1 MLSIAK
7 RIALV
12 TAATATTLSPTLAV
26 ARSAGDLQDL
36 IGTRGSSGESA
47 LESRG
52 WILTDGHQGSS
63 SAYTYWWNSSR
74 KDCVMVTT
82 RNGEYASIT
91 DVTPGDCNQRTNK
104 GGNAAAA
111 VGAVAAIAAIAA
123 LASHKSGHHD
133 NGQHYSDEGQEAQ
146 YERGYNDGL
155 YNEPYHNYDR
165 SDSYSSGYQNGVE
178 QRRNN
183 TGYRDTNRWGSGYS
197 QSVSVDDLEG
207 ARAAGAE
214 SDLQSRGFRNVD
226 SFQSGNGRGTVWWN
240 GRSRQ
245 CMQMIVVDGRVD
257 SITDIGRHPRCT

>member
-1 MLSIAK
+1 MLRSAP

-12 TAATATTLSPTLAV
+12 AAASAMIIAPTLATG
-26 ARSAGDLQDL
+26 RSADSLRDLV
-36 IGTRGSSGESA
+36 GARGSSGESA

-52 WILTDGHQGSS
+52 WVLTDGHQGSS
-63 SAYTYWWNSSR
+63 SAYTYWWNASR

-82 RNGEYASIT
+82 RNGEYASIS
-91 DVTPGDCNQRTNK
+91 DATPGDCNQRNSG

-133 NGQHYSDEGQEAQ
+133 SGQHYSDQGQEAA

-178 QRRNN
+178 QRRNK
-183 TGYRDTNRWGSGYS
+183 TSYRDTNRWGAGYS
-197 QSVSVDDLEG
+197 QSVNLDDLEG

-214 SDLQSRGFRNVD
+214 SDMQSRGFRSVD
-226 SFQSGNGRGTVWWN
+226 GFQSGNGRGTVWWN
-240 GRSRQ
+240 GRTRQ
-245 CMQMIVVDGRVD
+245 CMQMIVTDGRVD
-257 SITDIGRHPRCT
+257 SVTDIHTHPNCR

>member
-1 MLSIAK
+1 MLRIAS

-12 TAATATTLSPTLAV
+12 TAASTMAIAPTLAT

-52 WILTDGHQGSS
+52 WVLTDGHQGGGA
-63 SAYTYWWNSSR
+63 AYTYWWNASR

-82 RNGEYASIT
+82 RDGNYAAIS
-91 DVTPGDCNQRTNK
+91 DVTPADCNQRGGK
-104 GGNAAAA
+104 GGDAAVA

-133 NGQHYSDEGQEAQ
+133 NGQHYSDERQEAA

-178 QRRNN
+178 QRRDK
-183 TGYRDTNRWGSGYS
+183 TSYRDTNRWGAGYAPS
-197 QSVSVDDLEG
+197 INLDDLEG

-214 SDLQSRGFRNVD
+214 TDLESRGFRNVD
-226 SFQSGNGRGTVWWN
+226 SFQSGNGRGAVWWN
-240 GRSRQ
+240 GRTRQ
-245 CMQMIVVDGRVD
+245 CMQVIVADGRVD
-257 SITDIGRHPRCT
+257 SVTDIHTHPRCR